1 MPQFYLKQW
10 SSNGNDIC
18 CYDTLVPN
26 GGVRLWRRSHIKS
39 TACWPDL
46 YTQERMGV
54 DDDTIERFFG
64 RKFESNARR
73 VFGKV
78 DSGRFLDPADM
89 NVLIDY
95 VASQMVRTPAW
106 FRFANDLT
114 ENIFVP
120 TAERMFQQMRS
131 YAEEGTLKEKV
142 REGHATARRGP
153 FPDTPIKVAV
163 HEETSEISVE
173 TSLGRQTALAS
184 SGIALNGAVTETL
197 HSHNWVLLQ
206 APFALPTSDN
216 PVVRFGQHKDGSL
229 CYDVGIGR
237 ANTDIIFPLNPQCLL
252 FTEVGRDREDM
263 ARIVSND
270 GFWDTILR
278 AITEGARR
286 YIYALK
292 PIDGIE
298 SIRPR
303 IVDAKRNREE
313 CEAMKRWHAD
323 QSSRESEYEPEL
335 PSGSGLEG
343 NRMGG
348 SET

>member
-26 GGVRLWRRSHIKS
+26 ERVRLWGRSHIKS

-46 YTQERMGV
+46 YTQERGGV

-64 RKFESNARR
+64 REFESNARR
-73 VFGKV
+73 VFEKIDGE
-78 DSGRFLDPADM
+78 RFLDPADM

-95 VASQMVRTPAW
+95 VAAQMVRTPAW
-106 FRFANDLT
+106 FKFANDLT
-114 ENIFVP
+114 GDIFVP
-120 TAERMFQQMRS
+120 TAERMFQQMMS

-142 REGHATARRGP
+142 RERHAIARRGP
-153 FPDTPIKVAV
+153 FPDVPIKVAI
-163 HEETSEISVE
+163 HEETPEISVE

-197 HSHNWVLLQ
+197 HSHSWVLLQ
-206 APFALPTSDN
+206 APLALPTSDN
-216 PVVRFGQHKDGSL
+216 PVVKFGQYRDGSL
-229 CYDVGIGR
+229 RYDVGIGR

-252 FTEVGRDREDM
+252 FTEVGRGSGDM
-263 ARIVSND
+263 KRITTND
-270 GFWDTILR
+270 DFWDTILR

-292 PIDGIE
+292 PIDKIE

-303 IVDAKRNREE
+303 VVDAKGHREE

>member
-1 MPQFYLKQW
+1 MRP
-10 SSNGNDIC
+10 
-18 CYDTLVPN
+18 
-26 GGVRLWRRSHIKS
+26 WRRSHIKS

-46 YTQERMGV
+46 YTQERRGV

-64 RKFESNARR
+64 RDLESNARR
-73 VFGKV
+73 VFGKI
-78 DSGRFLDPADM
+78 DGGRSLDPADM
-89 NVLIDY
+89 DVLIDY
-95 VASQMVRTPAW
+95 VAAQMVRTPAW

-114 ENIFVP
+114 GDIFVP
-120 TAERMFQQMRS
+120 IAERMFQQMRS

-142 REGHATARRGP
+142 QEGHAIARRGP
-153 FPDTPIKVAV
+153 FPGTPIKVAV

-197 HSHNWVLLQ
+197 HTHNWALLQ
-206 APFALPTSDN
+206 APLALPTSDN
-216 PVVRFGQHKDGSL
+216 PVVRFGQYKDGSL
-229 CYDVGIGR
+229 RYDVGIGR

-252 FTEVGRDREDM
+252 FTEVGRGKEDM
-263 ARIVSND
+263 ARIASND
-270 GFWDTILR
+270 GFWDTILK

-292 PIDGIE
+292 PIDDIE

-303 IVDAKRNREE
+303 VVDAKRHREE
-313 CEAMKRWHAD
+313 YEFMKRWHAD
-323 QSSRESEYEPEL
+323 QSSIELDYEPEL
-335 PSGSGLEG
+335 PPGSGLEG

>member
-26 GGVRLWRRSHIKS
+26 EGVRPWRRSHIKS

-46 YTQERMGV
+46 YTQERRGV

-64 RKFESNARR
+64 RDLESNARR
-73 VFGKV
+73 VFGKI
-78 DSGRFLDPADM
+78 DGGRSLDPADM
-89 NVLIDY
+89 DVLIDY
-95 VASQMVRTPAW
+95 VAAQMVRTPAW

-114 ENIFVP
+114 GDIFVP
-120 TAERMFQQMRS
+120 IAERMFQQMRS

-142 REGHATARRGP
+142 QEGHAIARRGP
-153 FPDTPIKVAV
+153 FPGTPIKVAV

-197 HSHNWVLLQ
+197 HTHNWALLQ
-206 APFALPTSDN
+206 APLALPTSDN
-216 PVVRFGQHKDGSL
+216 PVVRFGQYKDGSL
-229 CYDVGIGR
+229 RYDVGIGR

-252 FTEVGRDREDM
+252 FTEVGRGKEDM
-263 ARIVSND
+263 ARIASND
-270 GFWDTILR
+270 GFWDTILK

-292 PIDGIE
+292 PIDDIE

-303 IVDAKRNREE
+303 VVDAKRHREE
-313 CEAMKRWHAD
+313 YEFMKRWHAD
-323 QSSRESEYEPEL
+323 QSSIELDYEPEL
-335 PSGSGLEG
+335 PPGSGLEG